1 MATAKETFL
10 ELLSALPE
18 DVPHIHESAW
28 IDPKTVPF
36 SADVRQMCADNRC
49 GKYGSCWT
57 CPPGCGDWEMLRDK
71 YQAYKEAFVFTTCHE
86 LEDSFDFEGMQEAG
100 AAHKRLDDLIADKL
114 GAFVGQYV
122 HLGAGACGIC
132 TTCTYPDAPC
142 RFPER
147 LMPTVEGYGIYVN
160 KLAESAGLEY
170 INGPDT
176 VTYFGMLLF

>member
-1 MATAKETFL
+1 
-10 ELLSALPE
+10 
-18 DVPHIHESAW
+18 
-28 IDPKTVPF
+28 
-36 SADVRQMCADNRC
+36 
-49 GKYGSCWT
+49 
-57 CPPGCGDWEMLRDK
+57 MLRDK

-142 RFPER
+142 RFPEKMFSSMEANGI
-147 LMPTVEGYGIYVN
+147 LVLEVCKKNNLQYYYGSEKMAYTSCFLV
-160 KLAESAGLEY
+160 
-170 INGPDT
+170 
-176 VTYFGMLLF
+176 